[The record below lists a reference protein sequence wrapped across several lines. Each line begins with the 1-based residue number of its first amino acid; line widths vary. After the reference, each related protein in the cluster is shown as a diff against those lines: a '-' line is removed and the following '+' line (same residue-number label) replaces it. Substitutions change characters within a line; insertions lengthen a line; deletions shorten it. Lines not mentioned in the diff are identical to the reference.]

1 MQGVRLNQFLAS
13 TAVALFLT
21 AAPVVALAGS
31 ASAET
36 LTPQPLDSPDL
47 PPSKSAAMGAPA
59 STDTNNAA
67 APASDQAQDAAAP
80 ITTGSVPAPAG
91 SAPAPVAAA

>member
-1 MQGVRLNQFLAS
+1 MPSVRLDRFLAS

-47 PPSKSAAMGAPA
+47 PPSKSAAMSAPA
-59 STDTNNAA
+59 PTDTNNAA
-67 APASDQAQDAAAP
+67 ASAQAQAQDAAAP
-80 ITTGSVPAPAG
+80 ASTGMTR
-91 SAPAPVAAA
+91 